1 MVLFPLWGQ
10 RSYCFP
16 NRFISSIPLEFHTPF
31 ALHGWPRNRNV
42 FHSTFLFVFFRPRS
56 ANASSRGVEGHR
68 HTTQRSIHT
77 EAGTVRSDTPLT
89 WGWTHICETAIYIYI
104 YESSWIFSMSCVIWK
119 QSPFVTS
126 TSGWGGGGFPPKLQ
140 NN

>member
-1 MVLFPLWGQ
+1 MCKTHGKEALDMVLFPLWGQ

-89 WGWTHICETAIYIYI
+89 WGWTHICETAIYIYMNLLG
-104 YESSWIFSMSCVIWK
+104 SSPCHVS
-119 QSPFVTS
+119 
-126 TSGWGGGGFPPKLQ
+126 SG
-140 NN
+140 NNRLL